1 MDESNNIKGEKEN
14 VMNKQELLDD
24 LTGKEWCDSLNGLPE
39 LQETKADGGKWY
51 NQNMREI
58 QSDSVAVYRNIA
70 FYVVDENMK
79 DEAAYYKDAI
89 PDTITSKIN
98 TFTEK
103 VTAYASKNDN
113 ISVEKTDEENGFA
126 IIRKYVETD
135 TQASEKHYLVKEVS
149 EKIVVKE
156 II

>member
-1 MDESNNIKGEKEN
+1 
-14 VMNKQELLDD
+14 MNKQGLLDD
-24 LTGKEWCDSLNGLPE
+24 LAAKTWCDSLNGSPE

-51 NQNMREI
+51 NQNIREI
-58 QSDSVAVYRNIA
+58 QSDSVCVYRNIA
-70 FYVVDENMK
+70 FYVVNEGLK
-79 DEAAYYKDAI
+79 AEAAYYKDAV

-113 ISVEKTDEENGFA
+113 ISVEKTDEDNGFA
-126 IIRKYVETD
+126 IIKKYVETD
-135 TQASEKHYLVKEVS
+135 TQASEKLYLVKEVS

-156 II
+156 IV